1 LTINNDENIKNERS
15 GTTFNLS
22 GKDVIIPYK
31 ELKRMHNE
39 GTLEKGLDSLTADMP
54 KIEGFISRKM
64 AMQSVDGEEFS
75 DIVRDQLSIFL
86 ILFLPFFALLYGLIF
101 RKSKKGFIGHLIFN
115 LHLNSFLIL
124 MMLIDL
130 FIELMIGGYDTIS
143 LIWRILLTVYILY
156 YLIRSLMTFYNRKW
170 WAVLYK
176 FILLLLGYGVLA
188 VFFFTVVLLW
198 SMVML

>member
-1 LTINNDENIKNERS
+1 
-15 GTTFNLS
+15 
-22 GKDVIIPYK
+22 
-31 ELKRMHNE
+31 M
-39 GTLEKGLDSLTADMP
+39 
-54 KIEGFISRKM
+54 
-64 AMQSVDGEEFS
+64 
-75 DIVRDQLSIFL
+75 FL

-143 LIWRILLTVYILY
+143 LIWGILLTVYILY